1 VVGSAWRIEAEDEVD
16 TWLMKLSTRDAART
30 RFYLQLLTQ
39 HGSTLAC
46 PTRAASAMAYVNCG
60 FIFAMSSDASRSG

>member
-1 VVGSAWRIEAEDEVD
+1 VGSAWRIEAEDEVD

-30 RFYLQLLTQ
+30 RFYLQLLTE
-39 HGSTLAC
+39 HGNALTMPHVRSLGA
-46 PTRAASAMAYVNCG
+46 AYVNCG

>member
-1 VVGSAWRIEAEDEVD
+1 MPAWRIEAEDEVD

-30 RFYLQLLTQ
+30 RFYLQLLTE
-39 HGSTLAC
+39 HGNALTMPHVRSLGGG
-46 PTRAASAMAYVNCG
+46 YVNCG